1 MQLAMLSLWIVLML
15 QVVLRQVVPVDV
27 RYVQML

>member
-27 RYVQML
+27 RYVQVL